1 MAAQY
6 VFLCVWFAF
15 ISISHLMP
23 AVESDNYIVHMDRST
38 MPKAFSSQHNWYLCI
53 LNSLS
58 ANFPSSKTDSLVV
71 SSKLIYSYTNVIQGF
86 SASLSPDELEALKII
101 PGYISSIRDSPVKLD
116 TTHSSQFLGLNYN
129 SGAWPVSNFGK
140 DVIIG
145 VVDSGVWPES
155 ESFSDDGMTE
165 IPSRWKGECESGTQF
180 NSSLCNKKLIGARF
194 FNKGLIAKN
203 PNVAIQMNSPRDTN
217 GHGTH
222 TSSTAAGNYVRNAS
236 YFGYATGTASGTAPK
251 ARVAIYKAIWDE
263 GNSASDLI
271 AAIDQAIIDG
281 VDVLSLSLGQD
292 RVELYNDP
300 IAIATFAALEK
311 NILVSTSAGNQGPFF
326 GSLHNGIPWVLTV
339 AAGTMDREFGA
350 VLTLGN
356 KVSVWGRT
364 LYPGNLTSS
373 TQFPIVFMDKCD
385 DRTEWNKLRAKIV
398 VCEDKY
404 DSISDQ
410 YSNILSANVIG
421 GIFISSSSDSENF
434 YPSSF
439 PAIFLT
445 PKDGETVKDY
455 IKRNAKPS
463 ATMEF
468 QQTALGTKPA
478 PIVASYSSRGP
489 SFGCPYVLK
498 PDIMAP
504 GTFVLASWPEIIP
517 LGQLNSNVLYGKFNV
532 LSGTSMACPHASG
545 VAALLKGAHPEW
557 SPAAIRSAMMTTSD
571 SIDNT
576 GGSIKDIGNNYLTA
590 SPLAMGT
597 GHINPNK
604 ALEPGLIYDAT
615 IEDYVNLLCALN
627 FTSNQIQT
635 ITKSS
640 SNNCSSPS
648 LDLNYPSFIAFF
660 NTDDSKSN
668 SKTVKEFQ
676 RTVTNVGIGM
686 STYTATLTPME
697 GFKVSVTP
705 EKLIFKEKNEKQS
718 YKVTIEGPRK
728 MEDSVVFGYLSWF
741 EAGGKHVVRSSIV
754 ATSMQ
759 LDN

>member
-1 MAAQY
+1 MT
-6 VFLCVWFAF
+6 
-15 ISISHLMP
+15 
-23 AVESDNYIVHMDRST
+23 AVESDTYIVHMDKSA
-38 MPKAFSSQHNWYLCI
+38 MPKAFSGQHNWYLAI

-58 ANFPSSKTDSLVV
+58 
-71 SSKLIYSYTNVIQGF
+71 GF
-86 SASLSPDELEALKII
+86 SASLSPEELEALKNT
-101 PGYISSIRDSPVKLD
+101 PGYVSSIRDSPVKLD

-129 SGAWPVSNFGK
+129 SGAWPVSSFGK

-145 VVDSGVWPES
+145 VVDTGVWPES
-155 ESFSDDGMTE
+155 ESFNDDGMTE

-180 NSSLCNKKLIGARF
+180 NSSSCNKKLIGARF
-194 FNKGLIAKN
+194 FNKGLIANN
-203 PNVAIQMNSPRDTN
+203 PNLTIQMNSPRDTD

-236 YFGYATGTASGTAPK
+236 YFGYATGTASGMAPK

-292 RVELYNDP
+292 HLELYNDP
-300 IAIATFAALEK
+300 IAIATFAAVEK
-311 NILVSTSAGNQGPFF
+311 NIFVSTSAGNHGPRF
-326 GSLHNGIPWVLTV
+326 GILHNGNPWVLTV
-339 AAGTMDREFGA
+339 AAGTMDRELGA

-356 KVSVWGRT
+356 KVSVWGWSQ
-364 LYPGNLTSS
+364 YPGNFTSS
-373 TQFPIVFMDKCD
+373 TQLPIVFMDKCD
-385 DRTEWNKLRAKIV
+385 DRTEWNKLRKKIV
-398 VCEDKY
+398 VCEDKNNLIGAQIFNML
-404 DSISDQ
+404 D
-410 YSNILSANVIG
+410 ANVTG
-421 GIFISSSSDSENF
+421 GVLISNSSDADVWYQS
-434 YPSSF
+434 PF

-468 QQTALGTKPA
+468 QKTSLGTKPA
-478 PIVASYSSRGP
+478 PIVAMYSSRGP
-489 SFGCPYVLK
+489 FLGCPYVLK

-504 GTFVLASWPEIIP
+504 GTFVLASWPEIIHSAR
-517 LGQLNSNVLYGKFNV
+517 LRSNVLYGKFNI
-532 LSGTSMACPHASG
+532 LSGTSMACPHAAG

-576 GGSIKDIGNNYLTA
+576 GRSIKDIGNNYLTA

-604 ALEPGLIYDAT
+604 ALDPGLIYDAT

-660 NTDDSKSN
+660 NTNDSKSN

-697 GFKVSVTP
+697 GFKVSITP

-728 MEDSVVFGYLSWF
+728 MEDSVVFGYLSWV
-741 EAGGKHVVRSSIV
+741 EAGGKHVVRSPIV
-754 ATSMQ
+754 ATSMK
-759 LDN
+759 LDK